1 MYCSTKVS
9 LFLSSTFSFNR
20 EPIYLLLRHRF
31 IQPDNSFGTWWNIIE
46 RGMNKTDREIHVI
59 QGIHFYR
66 NLLVSLSHISTTD
79 LLIILARPENKLHL
93 SVNDVDEFYSNNKP
107 HTNESWYI
115 TPVGM
120 LCL

>member
-1 MYCSTKVS
+1 MSQ
-9 LFLSSTFSFNR
+9 F
-20 EPIYLLLRHRF
+20 IYFLRHRF

-59 QGIHFYR
+59 QGIYSF
-66 NLLVSLSHISTTD
+66 LLKFIGFPFFLSP
-79 LLIILARPENKLHL
+79 LITYLFCLARPENKLHL

-120 LCL
+120 LRF